1 MINKVREN
9 TPSILYFNDIDLL
22 CSTYNGK
29 GLEGLEARRK
39 QLRTEFLE
47 EIWGQPNEFMGKYC
61 NAQVK
66 KSYSKPRFLHIK
78 PHKCFKST
86 CSKLSEK
93 YHIPLNCLGSSV
105 GRGLAFGAGGHRY

>member
-1 MINKVREN
+1 MEYVESYCKKEFVLFCSLLRKVINKVREN
-9 TPSILYFNDIDLL
+9 TPSILYFNDLDLL

-61 NAQVK
+61 KAQVK
-66 KSYSKPRFLHIK
+66 RL
-78 PHKCFKST
+78 FKT
-86 CSKLSEK
+86 NLSLYK
-93 YHIPLNCLGSSV
+93 AS
-105 GRGLAFGAGGHRY
+105 